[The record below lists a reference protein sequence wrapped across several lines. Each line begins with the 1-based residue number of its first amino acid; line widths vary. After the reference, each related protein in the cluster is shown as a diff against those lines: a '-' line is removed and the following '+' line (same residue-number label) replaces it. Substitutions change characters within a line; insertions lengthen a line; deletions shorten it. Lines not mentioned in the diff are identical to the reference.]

1 MSSELLDPWEFARI
15 PPVIS
20 SDELPEEDIEY
31 VLHQREDYLRFMHPM
46 YILAFEKP
54 RYLGDRIPDMIDPS
68 TSGDLK
74 DIWMIEAP
82 LNTVEIIKAIL
93 KPAKPFT
100 VHRARHFSP
109 GCTQHFSK
117 LPLDQLQR
125 RQQLYAR
132 YLRLEG
138 RLEKDREIS
147 YITVHPDDARTLRNR
162 FPGVLDAVRLQY
174 ICIPWVFS
182 DGIKSLVNPMAY
194 LLHDA
199 PRPGSTHTYER
210 GLAYV
215 LRTLGL
221 TGYTVDR
228 RNYLQ
233 PGATPMPECV
243 LDWYCGIP
251 GRTQALP
258 YYHKLEEVVDLEGGQ
273 KNNETSSDGS
283 NADSSRPH
291 KDVSRAHL

>member
-1 MSSELLDPWEFARI
+1 
-15 PPVIS
+15 
-20 SDELPEEDIEY
+20 
-31 VLHQREDYLRFMHPM
+31 
-46 YILAFEKP
+46 
-54 RYLGDRIPDMIDPS
+54 MIDPS
-68 TSGDLK
+68 TSGDHN

-82 LNTVEIIKAIL
+82 LNTVEIIEAIL

-109 GCTQHFSK
+109 GCTRHFSK
-117 LPLDQLQR
+117 LPLDQPQR
-125 RQQLYAR
+125 TQQLY
-132 YLRLEG
+132 
-138 RLEKDREIS
+138 
-147 YITVHPDDARTLRNR
+147 PM
-162 FPGVLDAVRLQY
+162 VLDAVRLQY

-199 PRPGSTHTYER
+199 PRPGSTHTYDR

-221 TGYTVDR
+221 TSYTVDK
-228 RNYLQ
+228 RNYLR

-243 LDWYCGIP
+243 LDWDCGIP

-258 YYHKLEEVVDLEGGQ
+258 YYHKLEDVVNLEEDQ
-273 KNNETSSDGS
+273 KNNEASSDGS

-291 KDVSRAHL
+291 KDVSKAHL